1 MTTNRRCGTA
11 PKERR
16 AFTLI
21 ELLVVVAIIAIL
33 AAMLL
38 PALNRAKQKAK
49 AATCLNNQKQ
59 LGLSWCMYAFDSN
72 DEIMTMNNGTT
83 VNNAHHTQLPWRWQP
98 PTSPGASGPPVI
110 PPQAAGM
117 DARTKAIF
125 LMEQCV
131 LQGAIGPYIR
141 TADAIHCPA
150 DYRFWRPVGQGF
162 SYGSIGGVTGMDG
175 QPWGMVSQSLLLT
188 KLAQVQH
195 PALKL
200 LWVEENDPRGENWG
214 SWVMETDGTANN
226 NWAGTTF
233 VDSPAVFHVDSSTFS
248 WADGHCSSRR
258 WLNRATIVYAA
269 NSDISG
275 SKYNSP
281 PSAASTALDVTFMKM
296 AYGFVGNE

>member
-150 DYRFWRPVGQGF
+150 DYRFTRPVGNG
-162 SYGSIGGVTGMDG
+162 
-175 QPWGMVSQSLLLT
+175 W
-188 KLAQVQH
+188 
-195 PALKL
+195 
-200 LWVEENDPRGENWG
+200 
-214 SWVMETDGTANN
+214 
-226 NWAGTTF
+226 
-233 VDSPAVFHVDSSTFS
+233 
-248 WADGHCSSRR
+248 RR
-258 WLNRATIVYAA
+258 R
-269 NSDISG
+269 S
-275 SKYNSP
+275 
-281 PSAASTALDVTFMKM
+281 
-296 AYGFVGNE
+296 